1 MRDRLLVPGIPV
13 KASVGCTEEER
24 REPQTVVIDIEM
36 RCDLAQAARSDS
48 IAEAI
53 DYVLVRHEV
62 ERVSSSRRYAL
73 IETIAE
79 RVASRLLEAFPVE
92 EVLVRARKPSALESF
107 GVPWAGV
114 EIVRSRNG

>member
-1 MRDRLLVPGIPV
+1 MRDRVLVPGIPA

-24 REPQTVVIDIEM
+24 REPQTILIDIEM

-48 IAEAI
+48 IADAI
-53 DYVLVRHEV
+53 DYVLVRNEV
-62 ERVSSSRRYAL
+62 ERVASSRPYVL

-79 RVASRLLEAFPVE
+79 RVASSLLDAFPVE
-92 EVLVRARKPSALESF
+92 ETLVRVRKPSALESF

>member
-1 MRDRLLVPGIPV
+1 MRDRVLIPGIPV
-13 KASVGCTEEER
+13 KARVGCTDEER

-36 RCDLAQAARSDS
+36 RCDLARAARSDS
-48 IAEAI
+48 IADAI
-53 DYVLVRHEV
+53 DYVLVRNEV
-62 ERVSSSRRYAL
+62 EGVASSRPYAL

-79 RVASRLLEAFPVE
+79 RVASRLLEAFPSDE
-92 EVLVRARKPSALESF
+92 TLVRVRKPSALDSF